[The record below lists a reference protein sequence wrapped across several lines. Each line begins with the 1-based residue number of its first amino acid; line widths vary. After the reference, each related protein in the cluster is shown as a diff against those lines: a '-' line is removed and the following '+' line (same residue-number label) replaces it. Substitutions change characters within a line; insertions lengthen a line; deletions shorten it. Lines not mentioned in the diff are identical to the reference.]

1 MNAQQDKSSYIWID
15 TLLRIIFWI
24 LLVFNTVILVKGLN
38 PEPQTITVMYPDPII
53 IRIEYVT
60 KEPEKEYTLEEIA
73 IPEIKPRYGFTDD
86 EVYLMAVLLS
96 GSKYVDGDGEYDV
109 DFHNQ
114 DNYEQIALVLN
125 VVMNRVNSDKFPDT
139 VEEVI
144 WAPGQFSPMKRWV
157 NGLPEVSD
165 ISLQKVR
172 EWCRAYDTY
181 DPEAQTVPDS
191 HLYFYG
197 NGVINI
203 SRERWYS

>member
-1 MNAQQDKSSYIWID
+1 ME

-38 PEPQTITVMYPDPII
+38 PEPQTVTVIYPDPII
-53 IRIEYVT
+53 IRIEYVP
-60 KEPEKEYTLEEIA
+60 KEPEKEFTLEEM
-73 IPEIKPRYGFTDD
+73 PEIEPRYSFTDD

-96 GSKYVDGDGEYDV
+96 GSKYVDGDGEYDI
-109 DFHNQ
+109 DFYNQ

-144 WAPGQFSPMKRWV
+144 WAPGQFSPMKKWG

-165 ISLQKVR
+165 ISLKIVK
-172 EWCRAYDTY
+172 EWCHSYDMY
-181 DPEAQTVPDS
+181 EPESQTIPEN
-191 HLYFYG
+191 HLYFSG

-203 SRERWYS
+203 SR

>member
-1 MNAQQDKSSYIWID
+1 MNAQQDKSSYIWME

-38 PEPQTITVMYPDPII
+38 PEPQTVTVIYPDPII
-53 IRIEYVT
+53 IQIEYVP
-60 KEPEKEYTLEEIA
+60 KEPEKEFTLEEM
-73 IPEIKPRYGFTDD
+73 PEIEPRYSFTDD

-96 GSKYVDGDGEYDV
+96 GSKYVDGDGEYDI
-109 DFHNQ
+109 DFYNQ

-144 WAPGQFSPMKRWV
+144 WAPGQFSPMKKWV

-165 ISLQKVR
+165 ISLKIVK
-172 EWCRAYDTY
+172 EWCHSYDMY
-181 DPEAQTVPDS
+181 EPESQTIPEN
-191 HLYFYG
+191 HLYFSG

-203 SRERWYS
+203 SR

>member
-1 MNAQQDKSSYIWID
+1 MNAQQDKSSYIWME

-38 PEPQTITVMYPDPII
+38 PEPQTVTVIYPDPII
-53 IRIEYVT
+53 IQIEYVL
-60 KEPEKEYTLEEIA
+60 KEPEKEFTLEEMS
-73 IPEIKPRYGFTDD
+73 EIEPRYGFTDD

-96 GSKYVDGDGEYDV
+96 GSKYVDGDGEYDI

-144 WAPGQFSPMKRWV
+144 WSPGQFSPMKKWV

-165 ISLQKVR
+165 ISLQIVK
-172 EWCRAYDTY
+172 EWCRSYDTY
-181 DPEAQTVPDS
+181 EPESQTIPEN
-191 HLYFYG
+191 HLYFSG

-203 SRERWYS
+203 SR

>member
-1 MNAQQDKSSYIWID
+1 MNAQQDKSSYIWME

-38 PEPQTITVMYPDPII
+38 PEPQTVTVVYPDPII
-53 IRIEYVT
+53 IRIEYVP
-60 KEPEKEYTLEEIA
+60 KEPEKEFTLEEM
-73 IPEIKPRYGFTDD
+73 PEIEPRYGFTDD

-96 GSKYVDGDGEYDV
+96 GSKYVDGDGEYDI
-109 DFHNQ
+109 DFRNQ

-144 WAPGQFSPMKRWV
+144 WAPGQFSPMKKWV
-157 NGLPEVSD
+157 NGLPEVGD
-165 ISLQKVR
+165 ISLQIVK
-172 EWCRAYDTY
+172 EWCRSYDTY
-181 DPEAQTVPDS
+181 EPESQTIPEN
-191 HLYFYG
+191 HLYFSG

-203 SRERWYS
+203 SR

>member
-1 MNAQQDKSSYIWID
+1 MNAQQDKSSYIWME

-38 PEPQTITVMYPDPII
+38 PEPQTVTVIYPDPII
-53 IRIEYVT
+53 IQIEYVP
-60 KEPEKEYTLEEIA
+60 KEPEKEFTLEEM
-73 IPEIKPRYGFTDD
+73 PEIEPRYGFTDD

-96 GSKYVDGDGEYDV
+96 GSKYVDGDGEYDI

-144 WAPGQFSPMKRWV
+144 WAPGQFSPMKKWV

-165 ISLQKVR
+165 ISLKIVK
-172 EWCRAYDTY
+172 EWCRSYDTY
-181 DPEAQTVPDS
+181 EPESQTIPEN
-191 HLYFYG
+191 HLYFSG

-203 SRERWYS
+203 SR